1 MSLPNILSPNF
12 LVPFVAMKN
21 DFSRAIRG
29 LRGMPRRLLL
39 VGHRRSF
46 GLAPLGKVTTIT
58 TEKDALDQLGER
70 STLIR
75 MWRAAKANADLGLP
89 IDVLPVQF
97 GSGGAAATSTLVITN
112 AAGNSNPF
120 VSPGELM
127 LYIHGERIAV
137 GVTTSDTPA
146 TVATKLIA
154 AISAHTLVMVS
165 AGAGANTNE
174 VLLTALMSSSLGNM
188 IDLRTTYR
196 QDESLPE
203 GMTVTVPAMSGGV
216 GVPDLSAIGTILNG
230 YRPTEIVSAFTDA
243 DNLVHV
249 ETELEA
255 RWQANNMQ
263 DGQLCISVRG
273 TEGGLTT
280 LLNARNSPHV
290 HAAATTKDATNPWET
305 AAMAGAAIES
315 LAAKDPALPVTGV
328 KLLGYMGPKQGD
340 GWTVEQQNNIL
351 TAGGMPLQIAQD
363 YTGSLLRAVTNYK
376 HTVTGAPDR
385 SMAELPWIKT
395 MSYKRWFTVTEF
407 QTKYQG
413 FKLAQ
418 YITEP
423 IPGQKIMTPELAE
436 EVMLTIYKLFMDAGL
451 CQHQAHYRETLLVEI
466 DGPSGKLKIQDEP
479 VLVTQ
484 HYQTEV
490 TSYVVAGQV

>member
-1 MSLPNILSPNF
+1 MSLPNVLSPNF

-39 VGHRRSF
+39 IGHRRSF
-46 GLAPLGKVTTIT
+46 GLAPLGKVTPISS
-58 TEKDALDQLGER
+58 EGEALDMLGER
-70 STLIR
+70 SSLIQ
-75 MWRAAKANADLGLP
+75 MWRAARANADLGLP

-97 GSGGAAATSTLVITN
+97 YLAGTAATSTLAINN
-112 AAGNSNPF
+112 AEGNTEPF
-120 VSPGELM
+120 IAPGELM
-127 LYIHGERIAV
+127 LYISGERISV
-137 GVTTSDTPA
+137 PVTTDDTPA
-146 TVATKLIA
+146 TVATKLRT
-154 AISAHTLVMVS
+154 AINANTKVWLTASAT
-165 AGAGANTNE
+165 ANTNE
-174 VLLTALMSSSLGNM
+174 VLLTAMSASELGNF

-196 QDESLPE
+196 QDERLPE

-243 DNLVHV
+243 DNLAHIERV
-249 ETELEA
+249 LEE

-273 TEGGLTT
+273 SEGALTN
-280 LLNARNSPHV
+280 LLDARNSPHV
-290 HAAATTKDATNPWET
+290 HAIATVKDMTNPWET

-328 KLLGYMGPKQGD
+328 KLLGYQGPKQGD
-340 GWTVEQQNNIL
+340 GWTVEAQNNIL

-363 YTGSLLRAVTNYK
+363 YSGSLLRAVTNYK
-376 HTVTGAPDR
+376 RTVTGAPDR

-395 MSYKRWFTVTEF
+395 MSYKRWFTVSEF

-451 CQHQAHYRETLLVEI
+451 CQNLPYYRETLLVEI
-466 DGPSGKLKIQDEP
+466 DGPAGKLKIQDEP